1 MINEKQKHEA
11 LENIKYV
18 KDLIVQTREEIGN
31 FNGGWIAIA
40 WGIFCIIGFMGQRLL
55 IPYGPWQGAWWTGL
69 ALTTVLANYLIVRSK
84 RGKSTPKAVR
94 YIMRKMCVF
103 WIPLVVLAYTLMTFC
118 LLHPQ
123 VSEMYI
129 PIAFMLVIS
138 IGYLILGFLVEN
150 TMIFMGIS
158 GYAGSVLTGIFLL
171 EYTDIVFSILFGGG
185 LVLTGIL
192 MNRKQKAR
200 EE

>member
-1 MINEKQKHEA
+1 MIEEKQKHEA

-18 KDLIVQTREEIGN
+18 KDLIVQTKKEMGS
-31 FNGGWIAIA
+31 FNSGWIAIL
-40 WGIFCIIGFMGQRLL
+40 WGIFCVVGFIGQRLF
-55 IPYGPWQGAWWTGL
+55 IPKNQWQGVWWIGL
-69 ALTTVLANYLIVRSK
+69 ALTTVFANYLIVKSK

-129 PIAFMLVIS
+129 AIAFMLVIS
-138 IGYLILGFLVEN
+138 IGYLILGFLVEPA
-150 TMIFMGIS
+150 MIFMGFI
-158 GYAGSVLTGIFLL
+158 GYIGSVLTGIFLL
-171 EYTDIVFSILFGGG
+171 EYADIIFSILFGGG
-185 LVLTGIL
+185 LILTGIL
-192 MNRKQKAR
+192 MNRKQKSR